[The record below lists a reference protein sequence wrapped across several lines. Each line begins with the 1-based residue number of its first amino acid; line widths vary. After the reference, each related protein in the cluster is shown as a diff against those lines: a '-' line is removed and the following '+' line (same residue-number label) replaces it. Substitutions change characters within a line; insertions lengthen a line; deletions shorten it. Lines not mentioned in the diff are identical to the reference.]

1 MMKGPGKTILIYIII
16 AVALVL
22 SAGYI
27 RNTSLNEKITY
38 TQFQDLLQKQE
49 ISSVTISTDN
59 LMITPKDTSEYKG
72 KTLTTVNIP
81 NQNLLPELEKAN
93 VNVNGEVST
102 YSPLM
107 STIVSYAIMAI
118 VLVLMWKFVFSKMG
132 SKMGGGMMPFGKNN
146 AKVYME
152 DEIGVTFND
161 VAGQEEAKESL
172 VEVIDYLNDPKKY
185 TEIGAK
191 LPKGALLV
199 GPPGTGKTLLAKAV
213 AGEAKVPFFSI
224 SGSSFV
230 EMFVGAGAKRV
241 RELFKDA
248 AEKAPCIIF
257 IDEIDAVGKSRDSQ
271 LQSNDERE
279 QTLNQ
284 LLAEMDG
291 FDSTKAI
298 VILAATNRPEI
309 LDKALLRPGR
319 FDRRIIVDRPDFP
332 GREAILKVH
341 AKDVK
346 LGPDVDLVDIAKS
359 TPGAVGADLAN
370 IMNEGALRAVREGR
384 KEVSQDDLREAVE
397 DIIAGKE
404 KKDRI
409 LSKQERDAVAFHEVG
424 HALVAALLE
433 DSDPVHKITIVPR
446 TMGALGYTMQL
457 PEDEKYLVSKEDLLN
472 QITVMFGGRAA
483 EEEVFN
489 LVSTGAS
496 NDIERATQTARSMV
510 TVYGMTDRFDMMA
523 LESVQNRYL
532 DGRAVRNCSEQT
544 STLIDEEVLNI
555 VRSCH
560 GKARQILNSNR
571 DLLDE
576 IAGVLLEKETI
587 FGDEFMDA
595 VYRKYPEMKIKKEEK
610 DKIREAAKKEVE
622 EAKKKAEELRKAKLE
637 EIAKKNEE
645 RARIEAEE
653 RKAKFAALD
662 EALEEMQKD
671 KQLHEGEVSGENN
684 ETEVKDLDLEKG
696 KVTVNLDKL
705 PKNDG
710 EKSSTEEGKSSI
722 EKTENSTEVEDNNE
736 NK

>member
-1 MMKGPGKTILIYIII
+1 MDQKNNPNKGNKNSNPNNMMKGPGKTIIIYIVI
-16 AVALVL
+16 ALALVL

-27 RNTSLNEKITY
+27 RNTSLNEEITY
-38 TQFQDLLQKQE
+38 TKFQQLLNQKQ
-49 ISSVTISTDN
+49 ISEVTITQDD
-59 LMITPKDTSEYKG
+59 LVITPKDTSEYKG
-72 KTLTTVNIP
+72 KSLYTPNINNP
-81 NQNLLPELEKAN
+81 QLIQELKDAGVTFVGKN
-93 VNVNGEVST
+93 PT
-102 YSPLM
+102 YSPFIN
-107 STIVSYAIMAI
+107 TIVMYGLMFLFLIF
-118 VLVLMWKFVFSKMG
+118 MWKFVFSKMSG
-132 SKMGGGMMPFGKNN
+132 KMGGGMMPFGKNN

-257 IDEIDAVGKSRDSQ
+257 IDDIDAVGKSRDSQ

-291 FDSTKAI
+291 FDSSKAI

-319 FDRRIIVDRPDFP
+319 FDRRIIVDRPDLP

-346 LGPDVDLVDIAKS
+346 LAPDVDLKDIAKS

-384 KEVSQDDLREAVE
+384 KLVSQDDLREAVE

-409 LSKQERDAVAFHEVG
+409 LSKKERDAVAFHEVG
-424 HALVAALLE
+424 HALVAGLLE

-457 PEDEKYLVSKEDLLN
+457 PEDEKYLVSREDLLN

-510 TVYGMTDRFDMMA
+510 TVYGMSERFDMMA

-544 STLIDEEVLNI
+544 STIIDEEVLAI
-555 VRSCH
+555 VKQCH
-560 GKARQILNSNR
+560 QKARDILRENR
-571 DLLDE
+571 DLLDK
-576 IAGVLLEKETI
+576 ITGVLLEKETI
-587 FGDEFMDA
+587 FGDEFMEI
-595 VYRKYPEMKIKKEEK
+595 VYEKYPEMKIKKQERDKRREE
-610 DKIREAAKKEVE
+610 AKRQVE

-637 EIAKKNEE
+637 EIARRNEE
-645 RARIEAEE
+645 KALAAAKAEE
-653 RKAKFAALD
+653 EARKAKFAPLD
-662 EALEEMQKD
+662 EALEKMKMEKELKGEDSEKNESEIKPSLNMEKEQTS
-671 KQLHEGEVSGENN
+671 EGNEV
-684 ETEVKDLDLEKG
+684 EVKKDD
-696 KVTVNLDKL
+696 VNDD
-705 PKNDG
+705 PQN
-710 EKSSTEEGKSSI
+710 
-722 EKTENSTEVEDNNE
+722 
-736 NK
+736 